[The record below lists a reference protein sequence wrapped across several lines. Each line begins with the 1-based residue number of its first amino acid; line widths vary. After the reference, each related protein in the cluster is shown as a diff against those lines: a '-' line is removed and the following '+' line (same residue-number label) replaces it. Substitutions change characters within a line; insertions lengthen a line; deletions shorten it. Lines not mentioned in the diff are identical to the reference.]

1 MPSFDVVSELDK
13 HEVTNAVENAVKELD
28 RRYDLKGKGSFEFKE
43 KDLTVNLTAE
53 ADFQL
58 EAMIEILKLALVKRK
73 IDVQC
78 LEVKDAY
85 ASGKL
90 MKQEAVLKEG
100 IDKELAK
107 KIVAH
112 IKDAKL
118 KVQAAIQGEQVR
130 VTGKSVT
137 TCRKPLRHCGARN
150 SACRCNSTTSATD
163 TSVVWKYCDGGLC
176 RSCRRLRSLI
186 FDLLIVRLRLKC
198 LGKDR
203 SLVALDSSYTAPTR
217 LLRGF
222 YGASTGLYR
231 ASIWGFYAAP
241 RFLRQRCRVQ
251 QK

>member
-90 MKQEAVLKEG
+90 MKQEAVMKEG

-112 IKDAKL
+112 VKDAKL

-130 VTGKSVT
+130 ITGKK
-137 TCRKPLRHCGARN
+137 RDDLQEAIAALRAKEFGMPLQFNNFR
-150 SACRCNSTTSATD
+150 D
-163 TSVVWKYCDGGLC
+163 
-176 RSCRRLRSLI
+176 
-186 FDLLIVRLRLKC
+186 
-198 LGKDR
+198 
-203 SLVALDSSYTAPTR
+203 
-217 LLRGF
+217 
-222 YGASTGLYR
+222 
-231 ASIWGFYAAP
+231 
-241 RFLRQRCRVQ
+241 
-251 QK
+251 

>member
-28 RRYDLKGKGSFEFKE
+28 RRYDLKGKGSFEFKDKE
-43 KDLTVNLTAE
+43 LSVNLTAE
-53 ADFQL
+53 AEFQL

-85 ASGKL
+85 ASGKV

-130 VTGKSVT
+130 VTGKK
-137 TCRKPLRHCGARN
+137 RDDLQEAIAALRAKEFGMPLQFNNFR
-150 SACRCNSTTSATD
+150 D
-163 TSVVWKYCDGGLC
+163 
-176 RSCRRLRSLI
+176 
-186 FDLLIVRLRLKC
+186 
-198 LGKDR
+198 
-203 SLVALDSSYTAPTR
+203 
-217 LLRGF
+217 
-222 YGASTGLYR
+222 
-231 ASIWGFYAAP
+231 
-241 RFLRQRCRVQ
+241 
-251 QK
+251 

>member
-43 KDLTVNLTAE
+43 KELTVNLTAE

-78 LEVKDAY
+78 LEVKDAF

-130 VTGKSVT
+130 VTGKK
-137 TCRKPLRHCGARN
+137 R
-150 SACRCNSTTSATD
+150 D
-163 TSVVWKYCDGGLC
+163 
-176 RSCRRLRSLI
+176 
-186 FDLLIVRLRLKC
+186 DLQEAI
-198 LGKDR
+198 
-203 SLVALDSSYTAPTR
+203 AA
-217 LLRGF
+217 LRGKEF
-222 YGASTGLYR
+222 GMPLQFNNFR
-231 ASIWGFYAAP
+231 D
-241 RFLRQRCRVQ
+241 
-251 QK
+251 

>member
-43 KDLTVNLTAE
+43 KDLTVSLTAE

-100 IDKELAK
+100 IDKEMAK

-112 IKDAKL
+112 VKDAKL

-130 VTGKSVT
+130 ITGKK
-137 TCRKPLRHCGARN
+137 RDDLQEAIAALRAKEFGMPLQFNNFR
-150 SACRCNSTTSATD
+150 D
-163 TSVVWKYCDGGLC
+163 
-176 RSCRRLRSLI
+176 
-186 FDLLIVRLRLKC
+186 
-198 LGKDR
+198 
-203 SLVALDSSYTAPTR
+203 
-217 LLRGF
+217 
-222 YGASTGLYR
+222 
-231 ASIWGFYAAP
+231 
-241 RFLRQRCRVQ
+241 
-251 QK
+251 